1 MYRDQLSGLSNMDCF
16 YRLAQGYRNDSIRR
30 GGAPILIA
38 LCLGQLHEYNALCG
52 IEEGD
57 RLLAGTARI
66 LQEVF
71 VGDLVDHGAGERF
84 YVLCDRAGVEQK
96 AAKSEKRI
104 SGILPGDTIRFLAG
118 RSSFPEDMSLS
129 KALDQASTAAK
140 SIGKSGTHHF
150 CWFDE
155 NLEREKL
162 AKSYIL
168 DCFLRAGKE
177 HGIKVCYLPIVRS
190 KDGRLCHLEALAHW
204 QDPKHGLLSPNV
216 FVPALEEAHRISELD
231 FYMLEEVCRRMQ
243 REVEAGK
250 TPIPVSVNFCAE
262 DFEQEGALEKTLG
275 ILEAYRIPV
284 SAIVL
289 EITVREIASAQ
300 NTFCE
305 KIRQFREAGFA
316 IWMDNFGSGCS
327 FLNVFG
333 TYHFDLIKLDMVFIS
348 GLAGK
353 EAMGQ
358 TEGSSERFWT
368 VLLIPASTPSQ
379 RVWKQRDSLPFL
391 PRQAASCSRAITS
404 EIPFPGRAALKRRP
418 FAFPGRGQTVKE
430 AQSGDKGDREPSV
443 AIATAIL

>member
-1 MYRDQLSGLSNMDCF
+1 MDSSP
-16 YRLAQGYRNDSIRR
+16 RTSSSPPSRR
-30 GGAPILIA
+30 RIGSVNSTSTCWKRSA
-38 LCLGQLHEYNALCG
+38 
-52 IEEGD
+52 
-57 RLLAGTARI
+57 AG
-66 LQEVF
+66 
-71 VGDLVDHGAGERF
+71 
-84 YVLCDRAGVEQK
+84 C
-96 AAKSEKRI
+96 
-104 SGILPGDTIRFLAG
+104 
-118 RSSFPEDMSLS
+118 
-129 KALDQASTAAK
+129 
-140 SIGKSGTHHF
+140 
-150 CWFDE
+150 
-155 NLEREKL
+155 
-162 AKSYIL
+162 
-168 DCFLRAGKE
+168 
-177 HGIKVCYLPIVRS
+177 
-190 KDGRLCHLEALAHW
+190 
-204 QDPKHGLLSPNV
+204 
-216 FVPALEEAHRISELD
+216 
-231 FYMLEEVCRRMQ
+231 
-243 REVEAGK
+243 
-250 TPIPVSVNFCAE
+250 SVNFCAE

-391 PRQAASCSRAITS
+391 PRQAASHSLG
-404 EIPFPGRAALKRRP
+404 ERR
-418 FAFPGRGQTVKE
+418 
-430 AQSGDKGDREPSV
+430 
-443 AIATAIL
+443 

>member
-1 MYRDQLSGLSNMDCF
+1 MPGILSSV
-16 YRLAQGYRNDSIRR
+16 AQGSTFTCSATGRMWSRRLPNQKRGSPGSSLAIRSGSGPDSVPFRR
-30 GGAPILIA
+30 T
-38 LCLGQLHEYNALCG
+38 C
-52 IEEGD
+52 
-57 RLLAGTARI
+57 
-66 LQEVF
+66 
-71 VGDLVDHGAGERF
+71 
-84 YVLCDRAGVEQK
+84 
-96 AAKSEKRI
+96 
-104 SGILPGDTIRFLAG
+104 
-118 RSSFPEDMSLS
+118 LS
-129 KALDQASTAAK
+129 KALDQASTPAK
-140 SIGKSGTHHF
+140 SIGKSGAHHF

-168 DCFLRAGKE
+168 DCFSRAGKE
-177 HGIKVCYLPIVRS
+177 HGVKVCYLPIVRS

-289 EITVREIASAQ
+289 P
-300 NTFCE
+300 
-305 KIRQFREAGFA
+305 
-316 IWMDNFGSGCS
+316 
-327 FLNVFG
+327 
-333 TYHFDLIKLDMVFIS
+333 
-348 GLAGK
+348 
-353 EAMGQ
+353 
-358 TEGSSERFWT
+358 
-368 VLLIPASTPSQ
+368 IPASTPSQ

-404 EIPFPGRAALKRRP
+404 ESPFPGRAALKRRP

-430 AQSGDKGDREPSV
+430 AQSGDNGDRETSV

>member
-1 MYRDQLSGLSNMDCF
+1 MCVLSAGL
-16 YRLAQGYRNDSIRR
+16 
-30 GGAPILIA
+30 
-38 LCLGQLHEYNALCG
+38 
-52 IEEGD
+52 
-57 RLLAGTARI
+57 
-66 LQEVF
+66 
-71 VGDLVDHGAGERF
+71 
-84 YVLCDRAGVEQK
+84 
-96 AAKSEKRI
+96 
-104 SGILPGDTIRFLAG
+104 
-118 RSSFPEDMSLS
+118 SSFPEDMSLS
-129 KALDQASTAAK
+129 KALDQALTAAK
-140 SIGKSGTHHF
+140 SIGKSGAHHF

-168 DCFLRAGKE
+168 DCFSRAGKE
-177 HGIKVCYLPIVRS
+177 HGVKVCYLPIVRS

-300 NTFCE
+300 DTFCE

-316 IWMDNFGSGCS
+316 IWVDDFGIGCS
-327 FLNVFG
+327 SLNVFG
-333 TYHFDLIKLDMVFIS
+333 TYHFDLIKLDMAFIS
-348 GLAGK
+348 GLAG
-353 EAMGQ
+353 
-358 TEGSSERFWT
+358 EGSNGANRRIVRAILDCAADPGIHTLAEGVET
-368 VLLIPASTPSQ
+368 KGQ
-379 RVWKQRDSLPFL
+379 LPFL
-391 PRQAASCSRAITS
+391 PRQAASCSRAITAES
-404 EIPFPGRAALKRRP
+404 PFPGRAALKRRP

-430 AQSGDKGDREPSV
+430 AQSGDNGDRETSV

>member
-1 MYRDQLSGLSNMDCF
+1 MPGILSSV
-16 YRLAQGYRNDSIRR
+16 AQGSAFTCSATGRGWSRRLPNQKRGSPGSSLAIRSGSGPDSVPFRR
-30 GGAPILIA
+30 T
-38 LCLGQLHEYNALCG
+38 C
-52 IEEGD
+52 
-57 RLLAGTARI
+57 
-66 LQEVF
+66 
-71 VGDLVDHGAGERF
+71 
-84 YVLCDRAGVEQK
+84 
-96 AAKSEKRI
+96 
-104 SGILPGDTIRFLAG
+104 
-118 RSSFPEDMSLS
+118 LS

-140 SIGKSGTHHF
+140 SIGKSGAHHF

-155 NLEREKL
+155 NLQREKL

-168 DCFLRAGKE
+168 DCFSRAGKE
-177 HGIKVCYLPIVRS
+177 HGVKVCYLPIVRS

-289 EITVREIASAQ
+289 EITEREIASAQ
-300 NTFCE
+300 DTFCE

-316 IWMDNFGSGCS
+316 IWVDDFGSGCS
-327 FLNVFG
+327 SLNVFG
-333 TYHFDLIKLDMVFIS
+333 TYHFDLIKLDMAFIS

-353 EAMGQ
+353 EAMRQ
-358 TEGSSERFWT
+358 TEGSSEQFWT
-368 VLLIPASTPSQ
+368 VLAIP
-379 RVWKQRDSLPFL
+379 QRDSLPFL
-391 PRQAASCSRAITS
+391 PRQAASCSRAITAES
-404 EIPFPGRAALKRRP
+404 PFPGRAALKRRP

-430 AQSGDKGDREPSV
+430 AQSGDKGDRETSV

>member
-1 MYRDQLSGLSNMDCF
+1 MLPNQKRGSPGSSLAIRSGS
-16 YRLAQGYRNDSIRR
+16 GPDSVPFRR
-30 GGAPILIA
+30 T
-38 LCLGQLHEYNALCG
+38 C
-52 IEEGD
+52 
-57 RLLAGTARI
+57 
-66 LQEVF
+66 
-71 VGDLVDHGAGERF
+71 
-84 YVLCDRAGVEQK
+84 
-96 AAKSEKRI
+96 
-104 SGILPGDTIRFLAG
+104 
-118 RSSFPEDMSLS
+118 LS
-129 KALDQASTAAK
+129 KALDQASTPAK
-140 SIGKSGTHHF
+140 SIGKSGAHHF

-168 DCFLRAGKE
+168 DCFSRAGKE
-177 HGIKVCYLPIVRS
+177 HGVKVCYLPIVRS

-289 EITVREIASAQ
+289 P
-300 NTFCE
+300 
-305 KIRQFREAGFA
+305 
-316 IWMDNFGSGCS
+316 
-327 FLNVFG
+327 
-333 TYHFDLIKLDMVFIS
+333 
-348 GLAGK
+348 
-353 EAMGQ
+353 
-358 TEGSSERFWT
+358 
-368 VLLIPASTPSQ
+368 IPASTPSQ

-391 PRQAASCSRAITS
+391 PRQAASCSRDITAES
-404 EIPFPGRAALKRRP
+404 PFPGRAALKRRP

-430 AQSGDKGDREPSV
+430 AQSGDNGDRETSV